1 MYLPN
6 NSKTPPMYYITSTT
20 NPFINSVKMHTNLK
34 ADFSNYIYFFL
45 HPIFFSSKKAPH
57 QLPTCYD
64 FDLKYV
70 GNDFSIS

>member
-34 ADFSNYIYFFL
+34 ADFSNYI
-45 HPIFFSSKKAPH
+45 FFSSS
-57 QLPTCYD
+57 D
-64 FDLKYV
+64 F
-70 GNDFSIS
+70 FFF